1 MIQFKENILLKEY
14 SSYRIGGPA
23 RFFFEAEDH
32 QGLISGLQYFERLKE
47 KLGDMPIFVLGS
59 GTNILFNDSGFPGLV
74 IKININFINWQD
86 ENLVEAG
93 AGTLMSDLVLAAAEK
108 GRAGLEWAAGL
119 PGTIGGAV
127 RGNAGAFGSEIKD
140 SLIDVLSID
149 FCCPD
154 KLIRRAAIDCDF
166 DYRSSIFKKS
176 RNQEII
182 IAASFKLSASDRDLL
197 KKKMDEWIS
206 YRHLRQP
213 LEYPSAGSIFKNV
226 PWEKLPIKYQNIFEE
241 KKKEDPFPVVPAVCL
256 IANAGLKGKSRGGAE
271 ISEKHPN
278 FIINKNNA
286 KADDILFLI
295 ELVKKEVLDKFE
307 VELEEEIK
315 IFN

>member
-23 RFFFEAEDH
+23 RFFFEVNDY
-32 QGLISGLQYFERLKE
+32 QGLISALRYFEQLKE

-59 GTNILFNDSGFPGLV
+59 GTNILFSDSGFSGLV
-74 IKININFINWQD
+74 LKINIDFIRWKD
-86 ENLVEAG
+86 ENLVEVG
-93 AGTLMSDLVLAAAEK
+93 AGTLMNDLVLASVEK
-108 GRAGLEWAAGL
+108 GRSGLEWAAGL

-140 SLIDVLSID
+140 SLIDILSIN
-149 FCCPD
+149 FNYPD
-154 KLIRRAAIDCDF
+154 KLIRRVAADCDF
-166 DYRSSIFKKS
+166 NYRSSIFKQNL
-176 RNQEII
+176 NQEII
-182 IAASFKLSASDRDLL
+182 IAASFRLLKADRNLL
-197 KKKMDEWIS
+197 KKKMDECVN

-213 LEYPSAGSIFKNV
+213 LEYPSAGSVFKNV
-226 PWEKLPIKYQNIFEE
+226 SWEKLPIKHQNIFEE

-256 IANAGLKGKSRGGAE
+256 IANAGLKGKSHGGAE

-286 KADDILFLI
+286 KADDVLFLI
-295 ELVKKEVLDKFE
+295 ELVKKKVLDKFG

-315 IFN
+315 IFD